1 VSKSSRMSKLLYRGD
16 SHFEDMETEL
26 VFMEFA
32 PPAAP
37 LAIAPFLP
45 AAKIQWLGAP
55 IGWEG
60 DEPHPVP
67 ARSVFVTTQGE
78 YIVIANDGDV
88 RNFPV
93 GSVLLLEDTW
103 GAGHQT
109 SNIGDI
115 DVVALIVSVP
125 DPETSGS

>member
-1 VSKSSRMSKLLYRGD
+1 
-16 SHFEDMETEL
+16 
-26 VFMEFA
+26 
-32 PPAAP
+32 
-37 LAIAPFLP
+37 
-45 AAKIQWLGAP
+45 
-55 IGWEG
+55 
-60 DEPHPVP
+60 
-67 ARSVFVTTQGE
+67 VFVTTQGE

>member
-1 VSKSSRMSKLLYRGD
+1 VSKSSRLSKLLYRGD

-37 LAIAPFLP
+37 LAIARFLP

-60 DEPHPVP
+60 DESHPFS

-115 DVVALIVSVP
+115 DAVALIVSVP

>member
-1 VSKSSRMSKLLYRGD
+1 M
-16 SHFEDMETEL
+16 
-26 VFMEFA
+26 
-32 PPAAP
+32 
-37 LAIAPFLP
+37 
-45 AAKIQWLGAP
+45 GAP

-60 DEPHPVP
+60 DEPHRVP

-93 GSVLLLEDTW
+93 GSVILLEDTW
-103 GAGHQT
+103 GVGHQT

-125 DPETSGS
+125 DPETSDS

>member
-1 VSKSSRMSKLLYRGD
+1 MSKSSRLSKLLYRGD

-26 VFMEFA
+26 VFMEFV

-37 LAIAPFLP
+37 LAIARFLP

-60 DEPHPVP
+60 DEPHPFP

>member
-1 VSKSSRMSKLLYRGD
+1 MSKLLYRGD

-26 VFMEFA
+26 VFTEFA

-60 DEPHPVP
+60 DEPHSVP

-78 YIVIANDGDV
+78 YIVIASDGDV

-115 DVVALIVSVP
+115 DAVALIVSVP